1 MKNTKK
7 LIQISIP
14 KKVFQLFF
22 LLNFR
27 CLLYTLFLILWTNEY
42 GQPPPTHIE
51 HLPPRKLK
59 DLPTRVAG
67 PAGVDPDPDPAS
79 KKKMDA
85 EEADPGPYRP
95 PRKTRNRILPS

>member
-1 MKNTKK
+1 M
-7 LIQISIP
+7 
-14 KKVFQLFF
+14 
-22 LLNFR
+22 
-27 CLLYTLFLILWTNEY
+27 FLILWTNEY

-95 PRKTRNRILPS
+95 PRKKPETGSYPRKTSLFRIRPNFNLLKLTLNFFV